1 MVCDRKGGDGL
12 VNIDKLKGA
21 MTERRMN
28 VETLAKMLGMDRA
41 TLYRK
46 MNQADGETF
55 TIREA
60 NQIIGILGL
69 SLNDAEKIFFAQ
81 FVAPDAN

>member
-1 MVCDRKGGDGL
+1 MVN
-12 VNIDKLKGA
+12 VDKLKGA

-46 MNQADGETF
+46 LNQADGETF

-60 NQIIGILGL
+60 NQIVRILGL
-69 SLNDAEKIFFAQ
+69 SLSDADKIFFAQ
-81 FVAPDAN
+81 FVASDAT